1 MSLEEAAGRVAEHL
15 ERQEFVEVYAHH
27 DADGITAASILCIAM
42 LRKDMKF
49 RLRVVAELPE
59 TGITPGQ
66 GTLLCDLG
74 SGREDLP
81 GDVMVVDHHIPGFS
95 GNYHVNPRLF
105 GIDGDHELSASGTA
119 YLVANEIGDNRD
131 LAGLAVTGFVG
142 DGQELAGKNLEIFNE
157 AVASRIITPGRGL
170 HLPGRD
176 APERLYMSINPYL
189 PGISG
194 NQPVV
199 ESILDKCTGEED
211 VDSSLL
217 LSLLVLETGQKSGP
231 NAAYRLYGD
240 TYGLER
246 EVLPDAHTLAAVL
259 DACGKAGK
267 GGLAASICM
276 RSSEGLPDA
285 WETTRSHRLHVVG
298 ALDNACKTACQDGF
312 YEVEDLVVA
321 SDVADALAYDCT
333 DRNPVLVFSSA
344 GEICHISARCP
355 KGVTRDIGT
364 IIREIARACGGK
376 GGGHRLR
383 AGATVP
389 CTRVPEFRSAWQEAM
404 AS

>member
-1 MSLEEAAGRVAEHL
+1 
-15 ERQEFVEVYAHH
+15 
-27 DADGITAASILCIAM
+27 
-42 LRKDMKF
+42 
-49 RLRVVAELPE
+49 
-59 TGITPGQ
+59 
-66 GTLLCDLG
+66 
-74 SGREDLP
+74 
-81 GDVMVVDHHIPGFS
+81 MVVDHHIPGFS

-119 YLVANEIGDNRD
+119 YLVANELGDNRD

-157 AVASRIITPGRGL
+157 AVAERIITPGRGL

-199 ESILDKCTGEED
+199 ESILDKCTGEEELD
-211 VDSSLL
+211 NSLL
-217 LSLLVLETGQKSGP
+217 LSLLVLETSQKSGA

-276 RSSEGLPDA
+276 RSSAGLRRCMGDHTFAPA
-285 WETTRSHRLHVVG
+285 PRGRGTRQRLQNG
-298 ALDNACKTACQDGF
+298 WPGRLLRGGRRCRCK
-312 YEVEDLVVA
+312 
-321 SDVADALAYDCT
+321 
-333 DRNPVLVFSSA
+333 
-344 GEICHISARCP
+344 
-355 KGVTRDIGT
+355 
-364 IIREIARACGGK
+364 
-376 GGGHRLR
+376 
-383 AGATVP
+383 
-389 CTRVPEFRSAWQEAM
+389 
-404 AS
+404 